1 MTAKRIESSYARF
14 DYAHLFDGVFVPTSG
29 TKRGRLFVPPRTFD
43 NVEISFYG
51 YEQLGA
57 DDQSVFLA
65 VAAQLGIGGGVAKS
79 ETPTGDELRRKI
91 FSETVDDGSRVAA
104 IRTSLRAIARD
115 AGYGAGG
122 VDLKIV
128 HKCLH
133 RLGCTIVR
141 EFGAYEAGHRVD
153 RRCMLLSSKIEID
166 TKEVVIAANP
176 RLTRSIYGEQ
186 QHIKVSLIERN
197 ALESEVA
204 KILHAWLCAVVRP
217 GGILGRDGVLI
228 DTLMPHVWGAQCAE
242 ASAPVRS
249 NRRARIRD
257 ALVEI
262 AQRTRWR
269 IDLSRHLVYITRPK
283 MMPRPESIIAE
294 IPPAANDS
302 D

>member
-1 MTAKRIESSYARF
+1 MTMKRIESSYARF
-14 DYAHLFDGVFVPTSG
+14 DYAHLFDGVFVPTNG
-29 TKRGRLFVPPRTFD
+29 TKRGRLFVPSRQFD
-43 NVEISFYG
+43 NVEVSFYG

-65 VAAQLGIGGGVAKS
+65 VAAQLGISGGVAKS
-79 ETPTGDELRRKI
+79 ETPTGDELRRKM

-104 IRTSLRAIARD
+104 IRTSLRAIAID
-115 AGYGAGG
+115 AGYNSSGAA
-122 VDLKIV
+122 LQIV

-141 EFGAYEAGHRVD
+141 EYGAYEAGHRVD

-228 DTLMPHVWGAQCAE
+228 DTLLPHVWGAQCAD

-262 AQRTRWR
+262 AQRTKWK
-269 IDLSRHLVYITRPK
+269 IDLSRHLAYITRPK
-283 MMPRPESIIAE
+283 MMPRSESIIAE